1 MSTIN
6 PKPAKSQHAALTG
19 GIMAAIA
26 VLGLAASPAHAQSN
40 EEHFEGVSIGVQAGW
55 EERSIN
61 ETVLPSTINAT
72 LDDKSDGLAYAA
84 FAAYDHQF
92 DNIVVGVEA
101 GFAPNGR
108 TLNAALPG
116 GSIELDSKWSAD
128 LTARVGVTVTPRLLA
143 YGRAGY
149 GINRTRISGFVDG
162 QMGPVESESATSD
175 GFIFGGGLEYA
186 LTGNASVRAEYRR
199 KEFDGS
205 LSSNQVLAGVAFRF

>member
-1 MSTIN
+1 MSVIN
-6 PKPAKSQHAALTG
+6 RKTNPSRSAGLRVTT
-19 GIMAAIA
+19 MAAIA
-26 VLGLAASPAHAQSN
+26 LAGFAATPAQAQSSDEN
-40 EEHFEGVSIGVQAGW
+40 FPGVSIGVQAGW

-61 ETVLPSTINAT
+61 ETVLPATVNAT
-72 LDDKSDGLAYAA
+72 LRDKSDGVAYAA

-92 DNIVVGVEA
+92 HNIVIGVEA
-101 GFAPNGR
+101 GFAPNGQ

-162 QMGPVESESATSD
+162 QTGPVESESATSD
-175 GFIFGGGLEYA
+175 GFIFGGGFEYA